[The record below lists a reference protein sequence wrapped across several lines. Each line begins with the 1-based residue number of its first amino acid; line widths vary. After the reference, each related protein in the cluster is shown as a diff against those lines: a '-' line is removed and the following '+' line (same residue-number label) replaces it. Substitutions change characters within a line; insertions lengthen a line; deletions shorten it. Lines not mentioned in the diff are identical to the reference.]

1 MQRPVFP
8 RTISL
13 RGLALGLL
21 AACAGGAW
29 AQDVGR
35 IVVRYKPVVQAAGV
49 SADATAATMSQR
61 ANTMAARAGVRLK
74 TLRTAGSSAAVYETR
89 DAVDEHELRAMALR
103 MARDPAVLS
112 AEPDVRVAATS
123 NDTYF
128 SMQWALG
135 SPAAKAGAGN
145 FVAAWP
151 YTTGNDVVV
160 AVLDTGMT
168 AHPDLQSRQFAG
180 YDFVS
185 DTTMGADGSGRD
197 ADPTDPGDACP
208 SSGSA
213 SSWHGTA
220 VASQIAAIADNGYGI
235 AGGAPGARI
244 QQVRVLGKC
253 GGWLSDTS
261 DAIAW
266 LAGRSFA
273 GIPAPSV
280 RPKVINLS
288 LGGGTSCP
296 SYMQDAINQA
306 NAAGIVVI
314 AAAGND
320 GAAAIS
326 SPANCSGVIAVAA
339 ATATGDLASYS
350 NYSSQVAITAP
361 GGGQCRQASAG
372 CDTTPTIASG
382 VDGSSSFVG
391 YTPARYFAGT
401 SAATP
406 HVSAA
411 AALLLAYTPSLTPA
425 QVRSALLSGAR
436 PFPAGT
442 FCTTAGR
449 CGAGLLDASGSL
461 ATLAAPLV
469 TITPTAGVTT
479 GSNGVQAGL
488 VARRAS
494 ATLKAAVPSG
504 SGYSYAW
511 QQASGSA
518 ATIVSGRTADTLVF
532 TAPASA
538 GLISFAVTATSPSG
552 VTARNTVSLRV
563 NSAPD
568 TLPAAL
574 PEAVAGTAYSKPLP
588 TTDGD
593 GDTLSFALVS
603 GPSGLTVSSAGV
615 VTWSAPV
622 QGSHSVTVAAR
633 DPFGQTTQR
642 AISLTVKAQKV
653 ALPVVPGGTLS
664 ARVGTAFSAATGVT
678 GPSGVAIRYTLA
690 GQPAGL
696 TISGAGVLSWPA
708 PVAGSY
714 SIRVTATNAGGSA
727 SGVYALTVKPAN
739 RAPVV
744 TAKSYTAVVGTK
756 WTGQVTA
763 SDADGDALRYELIS
777 GVPSGMTIG
786 STGLM
791 SWAAPVAGS
800 YKVGV
805 RATDPSGAS
814 SVATMALV
822 VSKPNSAPTVGSLSI
837 MTTANAAFAVQLLAR
852 DPDGDA
858 LSFAFS
864 GSVPAGL
871 TLSAAGRL
879 SWAKPVRGNW
889 AVTVR
894 VADARGAATTTT
906 VKIAVK

>member
-1 MQRPVFP
+1 MRPPVFP
-8 RTISL
+8 RATPSL
-13 RGLALGLL
+13 RGVAVCLL
-21 AACAGGAW
+21 AACAGSAW

-35 IVVRYKPVVQAAGV
+35 IVVRYKPTVQAASV
-49 SADATAATMSQR
+49 SAEATAATMSQR
-61 ANTMAARAGVRLK
+61 ANALATRAGVRLK
-74 TLRTAGSSAAVYETR
+74 TLRTTGSSAAVFETR
-89 DAVDEHELRAMALR
+89 DAVDEHALRAMALR
-103 MARDPAVLS
+103 IAQDPTVLS

-135 SPAAKAGAGN
+135 APAAKAGAGN
-145 FVAAWP
+145 FAAAWA
-151 YTTGNDVVV
+151 YSTGADVVV

-168 AHPDLQSRQFAG
+168 AHPDLEGRQFAG

-185 DTTMGADGSGRD
+185 DTTMGADGNGRD
-197 ADPTDPGDACP
+197 ADPTDPGDACA
-208 SSGSA
+208 SSGST

-296 SYMQDAINQA
+296 SYMQDAINLA

-320 GAAAIS
+320 GAATIS
-326 SPANCSGVIAVAA
+326 APANCSGVIAVAA
-339 ATATGDLASYS
+339 STATGDLASYS

-361 GGGQCRQASAG
+361 GGGQCRQATAG

-411 AALLLAYTPSLTPA
+411 AALLLAYSPSLTPA

-436 PFPAGT
+436 PFPAGS

-449 CGAGLLDASGSL
+449 CGSGLLDASRSL

-488 VARRAS
+488 VARGAS

-511 QQASGSA
+511 QQASGTA
-518 ATIVSGRTADTLVF
+518 ATIVSGRTAETLAF
-532 TAPASA
+532 TAPATA
-538 GLISFAVTATSPSG
+538 GLISFTVTATSPSG

-568 TLPAAL
+568 TLPASL
-574 PEAVAGTAYSKPLP
+574 PEAMVGTAYSKALP

-603 GPSGLTVSSAGV
+603 GPTGLTVSPAGV
-615 VTWSAPV
+615 VAWPAPV
-622 QGSHSVTVAAR
+622 LGSYSVTIAAR

-642 AISLTVKAQKV
+642 AITLTVKAKV
-653 ALPVVPGGTLS
+653 APPVVPGGTLS

-678 GPSGVAIRYTLA
+678 GPSGVAISYALA

-696 TISGAGVLSWPA
+696 TISSAGVLSWAA

-739 RAPVV
+739 RAPAII
-744 TAKSYTAVVGTK
+744 AKSYTAVAGTK

-763 SDADGDALRYELIS
+763 SDADGDVLRYELIS
-777 GVPSGMTIG
+777 GVPAGMTINA
-786 STGLM
+786 TGLM
-791 SWAAPVAGS
+791 SWAAPVAGT

-805 RATDPSGAS
+805 RAADPSGAS

-822 VSKPNSAPTVGSLSI
+822 VSKPNTAPTMDSRSYPA
-837 MTTANAAFAVQLLAR
+837 TANVAFAAQLQAR
-852 DPDGDA
+852 DAEGDA
-858 LSFAFS
+858 LTYSLS

-871 TLSAAGRL
+871 TLSTAGRL
-879 SWAKPVRGNW
+879 SWAKPVRGSW
-889 AVTVR
+889 TVTVR
-894 VADARGAATTTT
+894 VADARGAAMTTTL
-906 VKIAVK
+906 KIVVN